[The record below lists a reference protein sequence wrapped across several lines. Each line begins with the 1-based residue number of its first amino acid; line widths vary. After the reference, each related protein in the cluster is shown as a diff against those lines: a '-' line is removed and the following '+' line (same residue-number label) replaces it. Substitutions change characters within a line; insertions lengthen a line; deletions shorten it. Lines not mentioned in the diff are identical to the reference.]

1 MTQRSGLTSVEP
13 SKASKLLGLTKMSFL
28 EINIVNNKNNMNE
41 KSHWFQKLFSFS
53 LTHKSAIYNIIFD
66 IYQQIY
72 NLNPTNDKELN
83 NKICMLEIQQLS
95 NLVFLAVKIMFYV
108 L

>member
-13 SKASKLLGLTKMSFL
+13 SKASKLLVLIKMSFL
-28 EINIVNNKNNMNE
+28 EISIVNNKNNMNE

-53 LTHKSAIYNIIFD
+53 LTHKSAIHNIIFD
-66 IYQQIY
+66 IYQQTY

-95 NLVFLAVKIMFYV
+95 NLVFLAVKIMFYG